1 MYFLVLFLVRHRG
14 KDTPAAISTSSS
26 KFLFSTYHSLE
37 GTRTPESMVNL
48 WSGPENVQ
56 LEPGMSCARKQKVCK
71 DTRDGVDRIQELA
84 KGAPT
89 AQ

>member
-1 MYFLVLFLVRHRG
+1 
-14 KDTPAAISTSSS
+14 
-26 KFLFSTYHSLE
+26 
-37 GTRTPESMVNL
+37 MVNL